1 MNRDDDVGSGD
12 NILTFDL
19 PDDALERA
27 AIGLRI
33 DTDGR
38 TGEEIVDAVV
48 ARSEWAGR
56 S

>member
-27 AIGLRI
+27 AGRAEGQGWTLNFCTYNYYQCGPIGSRP
-33 DTDGR
+33 
-38 TGEEIVDAVV
+38 
-48 ARSEWAGR
+48 
-56 S
+56 